1 MSDINK
7 FKGTGVAIVTPFHKN
22 GSIDFTS
29 FAKLIE
35 YQVSSGVDY
44 LVVMG
49 TTGEVATLT
58 KDEKNA
64 LLHFVIDQ
72 VNKRV
77 PVVLGI
83 GGNNTL
89 EVVSQVSNTSF
100 DGVDALLSISP
111 YYVKPQQKGIFQHF
125 KSIAAESPVPV
136 IIYNV
141 PGRTGSNI
149 TSLTT
154 LKIAREIKNII
165 GIKEAS
171 GNIMQCMEILKD
183 KPGNFLF
190 ISGEDA
196 LTFPLMA
203 LGGAGVISVVA
214 NAYPAEMSEMVHLCL
229 KGEYEKAAKI
239 HYSLLDFTNA
249 MFADGSP
256 SGVKAALEI
265 MGIIQNNLRLPLVK
279 VDNALYNHIA
289 GLIEGMKKKI

>member
-1 MSDINK
+1 MTDRKK
-7 FKGTGVAIVTPFHKN
+7 FKGTGVAIITPFHKN

-29 FAKLIE
+29 FSKLIE
-35 YQVSSGVDY
+35 YQVNNGIDY

-58 KDEKNA
+58 PDEKNA
-64 LLHFVIDQ
+64 VLHFVIDQ
-72 VNKRV
+72 VNKRI
-77 PVVLGI
+77 PLVLGL
-83 GGNNTL
+83 GGYNTQ
-89 EVVSQVSNTSF
+89 EIVSKISDTSF
-100 DGVDALLSISP
+100 EGVDALLTISP

-125 KSIAAESPVPV
+125 RNIAEACPVPV

-149 TSLTT
+149 TAQTT
-154 LKIAREIKNII
+154 LKIATEIKNII

-171 GNIMQCMEILKD
+171 GNMMQCMEILKD
-183 KPGNFLF
+183 KPSNFLF

-196 LTFPLMA
+196 LTYPLMT

-229 KGEYEKAAKI
+229 DGDFRKAAKI
-239 HYSLLDFTNA
+239 HYHLLDFTNA

-265 MGIIQNNLRLPLVK
+265 MGIVQNNLRLPLVK
-279 VDNALYNHIA
+279 VDNHLYSHIA
-289 GLIEGMKKKI
+289 ELIEKMKRK

>member
-1 MSDINK
+1 MSDFKK

-29 FAKLIE
+29 FVKLIE

-89 EVVSQVSNTSF
+89 EVVSQISNTSF

-125 KSIAAESPVPV
+125 RNIAAESPVPV

-149 TSLTT
+149 TSQTT

-171 GNIMQCMEILKD
+171 GNIVQCMEILKD
-183 KPGNFLF
+183 KPEDFLF

-229 KGEYEKAAKI
+229 KGEFEKAAKI
-239 HYSLLDFTNA
+239 HYRLLDFTNA

-265 MGIIQNNLRLPLVK
+265 MGIVQNNLRLPLVK
-279 VDNALYNHIA
+279 VDNTLYNHIA
-289 GLIEGMKKKI
+289 GLIESMKRKI

>member
-1 MSDINK
+1 MTDYKK
-7 FKGTGVAIVTPFHKN
+7 FEGTGVAIVTPFHKN

-29 FAKLIE
+29 FTKLIE
-35 YQVSSGVDY
+35 YLLGGGVDY

-64 LLHFVIDQ
+64 VLHFVIEQ

-125 KSIAAESPVPV
+125 RNIAAESPVPM

-149 TSLTT
+149 TSQTT
-154 LKIAREIKNII
+154 LKIAHEIKNII

-171 GNIMQCMEILKD
+171 GNMMQCMEILKD

-203 LGGAGVISVVA
+203 LGAAGVISVVA
-214 NAYPAEMSEMVHLCL
+214 NAFPADMSEMVHLCL
-229 KGEYEKAAKI
+229 KGEFEKAAKI
-239 HYSLLDFTNA
+239 HFRLLDFTNA

-279 VDNALYNHIA
+279 VDNTLYNHIS
-289 GLIEGMKKKI
+289 GLIESMKKKI